1 MKELILIRH
10 GEAEHLVKNLTGGWS
25 DHSLTPLGVQQAAKT
40 AKALSNFLPE
50 HSKIRLYS
58 SDLLRAKAT
67 AQKIQD
73 HLKITS
79 VHYHSGIRELNNG
92 IAKNLSLEDAKQL
105 LNPLT
110 QPALD
115 WLPYQNG
122 ESWRMLSQ
130 RINKTMETIHSESG
144 DETVIMVSHANAII
158 CMVHWWL
165 NVHEDHHLTNI
176 MYRIEPCSITHL
188 TKDKHGCLTINQLN
202 NTAHL

>member
-73 HLKITS
+73 HLKIAS

-176 MYRIEPCSITHL
+176 MYRIEPCSITASN
-188 TKDKHGCLTINQLN
+188 KR
-202 NTAHL
+202 